1 MSNERYEL
9 SNREGSLN
17 TARLLYVAKSCYDAG
32 WHSTPHSH
40 THAEVFYCVQGG
52 GYLSAGPDRVE
63 LKKDSLVLMN
73 PGVIHTEHSVGGTP
87 LEYIVLG
94 VDNVEFASA
103 ENPMMRYSVL
113 NMPDRRRELLFFFD
127 DIRNEMAARQE
138 ACEQVCQL
146 LLRAL
151 LLKINRFSAC
161 DVTMRVRAPVSPE
174 CEEVRRYINEHYFE
188 DIDLDALAA
197 HTHINKFYLA
207 HQFQKEQGI
216 SPIRFLSERRIREA
230 KYLLENTDHSLAQ
243 ISEMIG
249 FSSLSYFSQSFRRS
263 VGLSPSDYRT
273 AVCRDPKSNAPSS
286 AR

>member
-9 SNREGSLN
+9 TGRDASLN
-17 TARLLYVAKSCYDAG
+17 AARLLYVAGSCYDAG
-32 WHSTPHSH
+32 WHSTPHTH
-40 THAEVFYCVQGG
+40 THAEVFYCVRGG

-63 LKKDSLVLMN
+63 LTKDSLVLIN
-73 PGVIHTEHSVGGTP
+73 PGVMHTEHSTGGTP

-94 VDNVEFASA
+94 VDNVEFSSA
-103 ENPMMRYSVL
+103 ENPGMRYSVL
-113 NMPDRRRELLFFFD
+113 NIPQKRRELLFFFN
-127 DIRNEMAARQE
+127 DIRDEMAARE
-138 ACEQVCQL
+138 ATCEQVCQL

-151 LLKINRFSAC
+151 LLKVDRLGEC

-188 DIDLDALAA
+188 DVDLDTLAA

-243 ISEMIG
+243 ISAMVG

-263 VGLSPSDYRT
+263 VGLSPSEYRV
-273 AVCRDPKSNAPSS
+273 AVCRGPKPDAL
-286 AR
+286 